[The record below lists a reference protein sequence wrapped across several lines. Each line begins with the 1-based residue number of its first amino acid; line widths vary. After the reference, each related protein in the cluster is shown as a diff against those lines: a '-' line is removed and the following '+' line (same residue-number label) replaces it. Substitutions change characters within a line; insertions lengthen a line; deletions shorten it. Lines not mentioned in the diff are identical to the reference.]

1 MSSSYAPPPPP
12 SPPPDYPPAV
22 ASPGPRKKVVWIVLA
37 AVLGGVLLFV
47 LFIGAIFA
55 VVFGSIR
62 SSEPFRHALQV
73 ASHDPRAL
81 SMLGGTVKP
90 GWLVSGN
97 ISVQNDSGQ
106 ADLSIPV
113 QGPTHKGTIHVV
125 AKKSEGEW
133 TYDKLMLEVDD
144 SPERVDLLQP
154 SRPSNEEK

>member
-37 AVLGGVLLFV
+37 AVLGGVLLFA

-62 SSEPFRHALQV
+62 SSEPFRYAGDV

-81 SMLGGTVKP
+81 AMPVGPVKP
-90 GWLVSGN
+90 GLLVSGN
-97 ISVQNDSGQ
+97 ISVQNDSGH
-106 ADLSIPV
+106 AALSIPV
-113 QGPTHKGTIHVV
+113 QGSTHKGTIHVV

-133 TYDKLMLEVDD
+133 TYDSLVLEVEDG
-144 SPERVDLLQP
+144 PERLDLLHP
-154 SRPSNEEK
+154 SPGTTEEK

>member
-12 SPPPDYPPAV
+12 GQLPAYPPAV
-22 ASPGPRKKVVWIVLA
+22 PRPASGKKIVWIVLA
-37 AVLGGVLLFV
+37 AVIGGLLLLV
-47 LFIGAIFA
+47 LFIGAIFL

-62 SSEPFRHALQV
+62 SSEPYRHAVHV

-81 SMLGGTVKP
+81 STLGGPVKP
-90 GWLVSGN
+90 GWLLSGN

-113 QGPTHKGTIHVV
+113 QGSAHKGTIHVV

-144 SPERVDLLQP
+144 SPERVDLLQLL
-154 SRPSNEEK
+154 RPSNEEK

>member
-1 MSSSYAPPPPP
+1 ML
-12 SPPPDYPPAV
+12 
-22 ASPGPRKKVVWIVLA
+22 I
-37 AVLGGVLLFV
+37 V
-47 LFIGAIFA
+47 LFIGVIVL
-55 VVFGSIR
+55 VVCGTGGSR
-62 SSEPFRHALQV
+62 EPYRHAVRV
-73 ASHDPRAL
+73 ASYDSRAH
-81 SMLGGTVKP
+81 STLGGPVKP
-90 GWLVSGN
+90 GWLLIGN

-113 QGPTHKGTIHVV
+113 QGLAHKGTIHVV